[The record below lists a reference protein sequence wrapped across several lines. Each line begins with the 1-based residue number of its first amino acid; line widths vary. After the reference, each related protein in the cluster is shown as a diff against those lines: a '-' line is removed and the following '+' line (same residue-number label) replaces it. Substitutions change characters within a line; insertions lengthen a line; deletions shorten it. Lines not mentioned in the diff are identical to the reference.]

1 MLFLFLKEFAN
12 IRILSQLFNSDFK
25 NIFWHGAGRLA
36 QGELLLDLRVL
47 LNFDKKADMPTALNA
62 TQLEILKLF
71 RDDQTEEELQEIRS
85 LLIAYLA
92 GKVTFEAD
100 KAFKEKG

>member
-1 MLFLFLKEFAN
+1 M
-12 IRILSQLFNSDFK
+12 Q
-25 NIFWHGAGRLA
+25 
-36 QGELLLDLRVL
+36 
-47 LNFDKKADMPTALNA
+47 TALNA

-71 RDDQTEEELQEIRS
+71 SDDQSEEELQEIRS

-100 KAFKEKG
+100 KAFAEKGYSNAIFEQWKREHFRKTA